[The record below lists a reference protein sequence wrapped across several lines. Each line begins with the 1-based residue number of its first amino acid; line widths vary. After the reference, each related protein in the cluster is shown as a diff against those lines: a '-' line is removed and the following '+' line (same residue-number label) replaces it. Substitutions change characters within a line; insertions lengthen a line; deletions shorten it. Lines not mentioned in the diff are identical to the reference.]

1 MEYIDKKLYYY
12 SEKYINYFK
21 INNINNSR
29 TNLIIINFIKNADL
43 KRKNCRRKNVM
54 FLIVIKYIN
63 IQS

>member
-12 SEKYINYFK
+12 SEKCINYSK

-29 TNLIIINFIKNADL
+29 TNLIITNFIKNANL

>member
-12 SEKYINYFK
+12 SEKYINYSK